1 MFAGQHAGAKCMTC
15 APSAA
20 RACVHEHAVRHA
32 LQIPGKGARHSRS
45 HMAKYQNI
53 MHEFISPSGDGLR
66 LRGRSRVPIAVSD
79 QQCAV
84 VCGQVQGLLEADVD
98 SDGSCDSSDEE
109 GFWQTCGQDVCDVHV
124 VCPDEQLDY
133 DALRACIPQVWQL
146 VQRPLW
152 IPEATEDQLW
162 LGTLS
167 QVWQQCDSMRIA
179 WRGIAL

>member
-1 MFAGQHAGAKCMTC
+1 
-15 APSAA
+15 
-20 RACVHEHAVRHA
+20 
-32 LQIPGKGARHSRS
+32 
-45 HMAKYQNI
+45 
-53 MHEFISPSGDGLR
+53 
-66 LRGRSRVPIAVSD
+66 
-79 QQCAV
+79 
-84 VCGQVQGLLEADVD
+84 
-98 SDGSCDSSDEE
+98 
-109 GFWQTCGQDVCDVHV
+109 VHV